1 MLITGVDVPV
11 ATLTGAV
18 PLTEVTV
25 PGLDVTVP
33 QDVLVPSV
41 VKYLPVLLVWLGR
54 IAFAAPVVVVDPVP
68 PLATGK
74 VPVTPVV
81 KGSPVQEV
89 KVPEAGVPKAGVT
102 RVGEVA
108 RTKAPEPVEVVP
120 PVPPLATGKIPVTPV
135 VRLRLPVV
143 LKFEPPLAR
152 LLACVI
158 M

>member
-1 MLITGVDVPV
+1 MYPLTPELAAAILITGVDVPV

-25 PGLDVTVP
+25 PGLEVTVP
-33 QDVLVPSV
+33 QDVSVPLV
-41 VKYLPVLLVWLGR
+41 VKYLPDWLVWLGR
-54 IAFAAPVVVVDPVP
+54 IEFAAPVVVVDPVP

-81 KGSPVQEV
+81 RLKSPS
-89 KVPEAGVPKAGVT
+89 A
-102 RVGEVA
+102 
-108 RTKAPEPVEVVP
+108 
-120 PVPPLATGKIPVTPV
+120 
-135 VRLRLPVV
+135 

-158 M
+158 I

>member
-25 PGLDVTVP
+25 PGLEVTVP

-41 VKYLPVLLVWLGR
+41 VRYLPVLLVWLGR

-68 PLATGK
+68 PLATG
-74 VPVTPVV
+74 
-81 KGSPVQEV
+81 
-89 KVPEAGVPKAGVT
+89 
-102 RVGEVA
+102 RV
-108 RTKAPEPVEVVP
+108 
-120 PVPPLATGKIPVTPV
+120 PVTPV
-135 VRLRLPVV
+135 VRLRLPVL

-158 M
+158 